1 MTALRAKPTI
11 IDIARESG
19 VSPATVDRVLNERD
33 GVRRATVDKV
43 IAVAQRLNYP
53 LPAQMMA
60 RPGLTHLNFDFILP
74 SGPNTFMQTLSRLVT
89 EIEHADSMFSA
100 RGRLHLVDRFN
111 PEALSR
117 RLLKIGDD
125 TDGIAMVALEH
136 PLVRETVN
144 TLVARGVPVATI
156 LSDLSNSRR
165 VGYVGLDNRAAGRTA
180 GYLLGRFI
188 GPQSGKVAMIA
199 GSLSYRGH
207 EEREM
212 GFRHI
217 LGEAFPEL
225 RIVGLTEG
233 RDDHARNYAATKELL
248 AEHPDLR
255 GIYNIGGGSRGTA
268 EALLEFKRA
277 PRVVFVGHELTEHT
291 RRYLM
296 LGAMD
301 AVINQDPAHEVVSV
315 MRLLIAHRGQPGAPV
330 SVESTRIDVFVR
342 ENLP

>member
-1 MTALRAKPTI
+1 MNQLRAKPTI

-33 GVRRATVDKV
+33 GVRRATADKV

-60 RPGLTHLNFDFILP
+60 RPGLIHLTFDFVLP
-74 SGPNTFMQTLSRLVT
+74 SGPNTFMQTLGLLIG
-89 EIEHADSMFSA
+89 EIEQSDGVFHA
-100 RGRLHLVDRFN
+100 RGRLHQVERFN

-117 RLLKIGDD
+117 RLLKIGEN
-125 TDGIAMVALEH
+125 TDGIAVVALEH
-136 PLVRETVN
+136 PVVREAVN
-144 TLVARGVPVATI
+144 TLVARGVPVVSFI
-156 LSDLSNSRR
+156 SDLSNSRR
-165 VGYVGLDNRAAGRTA
+165 IGYVGVDNRAAGRTA
-180 GYLLGRFI
+180 GYLLGRFA
-188 GPQSGKVAMIA
+188 GARVGRVAMIA

-217 LGEAFPEL
+217 LGEEFPHL
-225 RIVGLTEG
+225 RVLGIAEG
-233 RDDHARNYAATKELL
+233 HDDHARTYAATKELL
-248 AEHPDLR
+248 GAHPDLV
-255 GIYNIGGGSRGTA
+255 GIYNIGGGARGTG
-268 EALLEFKRA
+268 EALLELRPD

-296 LGAMD
+296 AGAMD
-301 AVINQDPAHEVVSV
+301 AVINQDPAQEVAAA
-315 MRLLIAHRGQPGAPV
+315 MRALIAQRAHPDTPPAI
-330 SVESTRIDVFVR
+330 EATRIEVFVR